1 MDKREKLQV
10 LDKLLRELEDLK
22 NSETSL
28 VKKLGQL
35 ETDNINLS
43 DKTLEKGLPEI
54 FQLLD
59 DALNKTT
66 ELHDAFS
73 ESRNKFVK
81 DNKLDEVVESVN

>member
-1 MDKREKLQV
+1 MEKREKLQ
-10 LDKLLRELEDLK
+10 LIDKLLREIEDLK

-43 DKTLEKGLPEI
+43 DKILEKGLPDI

-66 ELHDAFS
+66 DLHTAFA
-73 ESRNKFVK
+73 ESREKFVK

>member
-59 DALNKTT
+59 DALNKTA